1 MDGFIIGLIVVA
13 ALATAFVL
21 VRGILT
27 MASGKD
33 ITGVK
38 SNRLMTA
45 RVGLQAAAVVLVVL
59 LFLLSGRG
67 GS

>member
-1 MDGFIIGLIVVA
+1 MDQLLIALIVAA
-13 ALATAFVL
+13 ALATAYVL
-21 VRGILT
+21 VRGVLT
-27 MASGKD
+27 MAAGKD

-45 RVGLQAAAVVLVVL
+45 RVALQATAILLVVL

-67 GS
+67 AG